1 MRRLIMIGL
10 LLMALC
16 GSVWPQTQK
25 TGEDQP
31 VRISTELVQI
41 DVVVTDKTG
50 RVVKGLGK
58 DDFELYENGKKQ
70 LVSFFELVDAVKGE
84 RPGRKPAAVPEH
96 PPSAQGPGEAA
107 IRRIFAFIIDDLEIR
122 RTDMIF

>member
-1 MRRLIMIGL
+1 MRRLMLIGL
-10 LLMALC
+10 LFMALG

-25 TGEDQP
+25 AGDDQP

-70 LVSFFELVDAVKGE
+70 LVSFFEFVDASQPRAVKDAT
-84 RPGRKPAAVPEH
+84 RADAPNKR
-96 PPSAQGPGEAA
+96 
-107 IRRIFAFIIDDLEIR
+107 
-122 RTDMIF
+122 